1 MRGGRAE
8 RGRGIVWLEIIGPKH
23 RRPRKCRSA
32 QSPADCA
39 DLQRIFLSPTLRWRL
54 RQSCAQPGPRFVA
67 TSMGSSQI
75 RVAVDRPLA
84 TVFAVYTQ
92 PDTWGWC
99 SYIRSARWVRG
110 RPWEEGSRLSIEVDD
125 STTVDQALMH
135 FEPSR
140 RVEFISHFAGVTLE
154 TRVMFLAASEQ
165 ETEIEVQLEFVGVF
179 SRIAG
184 FAT

>member
-1 MRGGRAE
+1 
-8 RGRGIVWLEIIGPKH
+8 
-23 RRPRKCRSA
+23 
-32 QSPADCA
+32 
-39 DLQRIFLSPTLRWRL
+39 
-54 RQSCAQPGPRFVA
+54 
-67 TSMGSSQI
+67 MGSSQI

-125 STTVDQALMH
+125 TTTVDQALMH

-154 TRVMFLAASEQ
+154 TRVMFRAASEQ

-184 FAT
+184 FAIDKAIQRSTRKFFEDLKRECERTPPALAGSGGAGEDSGSATE